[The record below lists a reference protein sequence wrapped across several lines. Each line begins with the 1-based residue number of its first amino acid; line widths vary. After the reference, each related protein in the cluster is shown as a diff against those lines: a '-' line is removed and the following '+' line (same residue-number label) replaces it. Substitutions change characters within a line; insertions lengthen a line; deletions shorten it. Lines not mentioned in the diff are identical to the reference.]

1 MRKSFALLLLAVSQ
15 SCFGGEGGYRLIH
28 RVFGIEA
35 EKLEAAKEANSGV
48 FGDGL
53 ILAAF
58 NQLTIG
64 PAEAKDFTNQCAFVK
79 RMQGRGVD
87 MQICIS

>member
-48 FGDGL
+48 FGDDDEFV
-53 ILAAF
+53 I
-58 NQLTIG
+58 
-64 PAEAKDFTNQCAFVK
+64 PAIPSWSVAVLRLKK
-79 RMQGRGVD
+79 
-87 MQICIS
+87 